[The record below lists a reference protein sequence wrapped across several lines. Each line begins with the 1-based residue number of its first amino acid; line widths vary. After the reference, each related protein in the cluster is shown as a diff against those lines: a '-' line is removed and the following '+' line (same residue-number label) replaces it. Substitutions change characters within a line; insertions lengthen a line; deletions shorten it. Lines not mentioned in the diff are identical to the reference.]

1 MDPKMLQ
8 MIEQLK
14 NDKAALSRLT
24 SSPDAKRLLAHVQQ
38 ADSSALQKAAV
49 GNTADLA
56 KTISA
61 MMQNEETAELIRRI
75 TQSMQK

>member
-1 MDPKMLQ
+1 MDPKILE

-14 NDKAALSRLT
+14 NDKAALTRLT
-24 SSPDAKRLLAHVQQ
+24 SSPDAKRLLAQVQKTNG
-38 ADSSALQKAAV
+38 SALQKAAL
-49 GNTADLA
+49 GNTGDLA